1 MQSFRSQ
8 IRRPL
13 HVGLALLVVMASL
26 HCAWEWQ
33 AALKQMAAA
42 TAHSRA
48 GLPLPIGWPHPGCE
62 NESGCMCRG
71 ATLAQAVDTADLQG
85 ALGDWL
91 RTTVDLAIMI
101 HPRDATARG
110 LSPPR
115 DLLCFAPPISGRQLR
130 ALYASLVI

>member
-1 MQSFRSQ
+1 MKAMLHV
-8 IRRPL
+8 RRPL
-13 HVGLALLVVMASL
+13 HVGLALLVVVASL

-48 GLPLPIGWPHPGCE
+48 GLPMPIGWPLPGCE
-62 NESGCMCRG
+62 NESGCICRG
-71 ATLAQAVDTADLQG
+71 ATLAQAVDTADLRG

-91 RTTVDLAIMI
+91 WTAADLPVAI
-101 HPRDATARG
+101 HPRDATGSG

-115 DLLCFAPPISGRQLR
+115 DLFCLAPPISGRQLR

>member
-1 MQSFRSQ
+1 MQSLRSR

-13 HVGLALLVVMASL
+13 HIGLALLVVAASL

-42 TAHSRA
+42 TAHSQAR
-48 GLPLPIGWPHPGCE
+48 LPLPIGWPIPGCE
-62 NESGCMCRG
+62 NESGCICRG
-71 ATLAQAVDTADLQG
+71 ATLAQAVDTADLRG
-85 ALGDWL
+85 IASDWL
-91 RTTVDLAIMI
+91 RTTADLAIVI
-101 HPRDATARG
+101 QPRDAIGNG

-130 ALYASLVI
+130 ALYGSLVI